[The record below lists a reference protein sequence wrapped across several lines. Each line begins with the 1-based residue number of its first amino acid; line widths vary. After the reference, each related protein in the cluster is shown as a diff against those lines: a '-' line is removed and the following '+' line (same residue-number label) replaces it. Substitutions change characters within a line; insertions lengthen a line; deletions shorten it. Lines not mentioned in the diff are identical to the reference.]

1 MRDVW
6 LSFISQS
13 VHAIAY
19 SKVDWMWPDQTCSR
33 SGKSVCKVGVTQ
45 RLSCLTFAILWSEC
59 RRHTALIHENW
70 NPKGAYEEPFL
81 KAPECSWILVPIYVL
96 SIHIGSKNNTTTQEA
111 GSSGLLSIT
120 CSEASEVQASYT
132 VDLLK
137 VTSCLGCNSLNT
149 FGLYFKFL
157 CHGSSSFDI
166 FNISCPQ
173 S

>member
-1 MRDVW
+1 MP
-6 LSFISQS
+6 LL
-13 VHAIAY
+13 IAR
-19 SKVDWMWPDQTCSR
+19 SIECDQIRRALGQANLCAKLESHR
-33 SGKSVCKVGVTQ
+33 GYPVS
-45 RLSCLTFAILWSEC
+45 FAILWSEC
-59 RRHTALIHENW
+59 RRHTALIYENW

-81 KAPECSWILVPIYVL
+81 KAPECSWILVPIYVV
-96 SIHIGSKNNTTTQEA
+96 SIHIGSKNNTSTQEA
-111 GSSGLLSIT
+111 GSSGLHSIT

-149 FGLYFKFL
+149 FGLYLKFL